1 MASSATQHAG
11 GLVLHAAAAC
21 GDLALLQRR
30 QWLRKLCINWGDAE
44 GRTPLHFAC
53 ANGHVDVVQ
62 FLLRKKCK
70 LNPRDNR
77 KNTPLMKAVV
87 HKQEGCVVL
96 LLEHGADPN
105 VTNHRGNTALHL
117 AVHAGSVSVAGI
129 LLQHNARIDAQ
140 NEMGCTPL
148 ALAVSC
154 SRKEMIEFL
163 LEKGANVNARD
174 RSGRSICAIAA
185 VAGDTDM
192 IRLLLRHGADPF
204 KKDFTGKSAKDYF
217 KEHHNKDLNEI
228 LEEAASSVIPGESP
242 GDAAKGTAVPEGSC
256 PVTTD
261 YVLLLS
267 TEYDE
272 FGDEGEDG
280 GFNAEGS
287 AKEEENLPQRQDPE
301 TRLHFRDNTQGSAKE
316 EENLPQ
322 RQDPETRL
330 HFRDN
335 TQGSAKEEENLPQRQ
350 DPETR
355 LHFRDN
361 TQGSAKEKENLPQRQ
376 DPETRLHFRDNTQGV
391 VRQLPQ
397 ELPGAPEE
405 QPKSKASL
413 EDPMHH
419 HGRLK
424 EEKRRL
430 QKELDKYKAKLLRS
444 QQQYI
449 ERLNYGVGLQIA
461 IEKMEREV
469 TASCVKQQSVLV
481 ASAAAAVI
489 KHLEERVQR
498 LEAQNAR
505 LEATAQQQAMIIEA
519 LQKELQASASSPPNC
534 QSAVMR

>member
-361 TQGSAKEKENLPQRQ
+361 TQG
-376 DPETRLHFRDNTQGV
+376 V

>member
-1 MASSATQHAG
+1 
-11 GLVLHAAAAC
+11 
-21 GDLALLQRR
+21 
-30 QWLRKLCINWGDAE
+30 
-44 GRTPLHFAC
+44 
-53 ANGHVDVVQ
+53 
-62 FLLRKKCK
+62 
-70 LNPRDNR
+70 
-77 KNTPLMKAVV
+77 
-87 HKQEGCVVL
+87 
-96 LLEHGADPN
+96 
-105 VTNHRGNTALHL
+105 
-117 AVHAGSVSVAGI
+117 
-129 LLQHNARIDAQ
+129 
-140 NEMGCTPL
+140 
-148 ALAVSC
+148 
-154 SRKEMIEFL
+154 
-163 LEKGANVNARD
+163 
-174 RSGRSICAIAA
+174 
-185 VAGDTDM
+185 M

-204 KKDFTGKSAKDYF
+204 QKDFSGKSAKDYF
-217 KEHHNKDLNEI
+217 KDLNEI

-242 GDAAKGTAVPEGSC
+242 ADAAKGTAVPEGSC

-261 YVLLLS
+261 YMLLLS

-361 TQGSAKEKENLPQRQ
+361 TQG
-376 DPETRLHFRDNTQGV
+376 V

-405 QPKSKASL
+405 QPKSKAPL

-430 QKELDKYKAKLLRS
+430 QKELYKYKAKLLRS